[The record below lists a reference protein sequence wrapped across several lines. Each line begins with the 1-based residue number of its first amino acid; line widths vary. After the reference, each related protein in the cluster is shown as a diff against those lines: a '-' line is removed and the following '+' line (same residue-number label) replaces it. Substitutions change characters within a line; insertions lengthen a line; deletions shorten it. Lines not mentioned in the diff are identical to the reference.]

1 MTDGQPPRG
10 DVLPEDRETV
20 GIHAG
25 GTARPAA
32 ATTTGPYA
40 IPEEPSG
47 AGHDVAVDYE
57 AGVELEARS
66 QWAYVRMRFFR
77 HRLAVASMIVLL
89 ALTVVALFAG
99 RVAPYR
105 YDELDLS
112 NISSP
117 PTLEGT
123 HWFGTDL
130 LGRDYLSR
138 VIYGTRTSLLVA
150 VLVAGLST
158 LIGTALGAIS
168 GYYGGQ
174 VDNLLMRFT
183 DLILTLP
190 GLAVLLTAAAFL
202 GAGDLYIG
210 PFTLPQPVKVGLILA
225 ILFWT
230 GLARIVRG
238 LFLSFREKEFVE
250 AAKAAGASDLR
261 IIMRHI
267 LPNCVGPIVVYM
279 TLIIATAILVEAAL
293 SFLGFGIQPPHP
305 ALGKLIAEGQAEG
318 FEVWW
323 LVTFPGLVIV
333 IICLAINFIGD
344 GLRDALD
351 PTQRRMRA

>member
-1 MTDGQPPRG
+1 MTDGQPRG
-10 DVLPEDRETV
+10 DILPEDRETV
-20 GIHAG
+20 GIPAG

-32 ATTTGPYA
+32 ASASGPFA
-40 IPEEPSG
+40 IPEEPG
-47 AGHDVAVDYE
+47 GFPHDLAVDYE

-66 QWAYVRMRFFR
+66 QWAYVRMRFVR
-77 HRLAVASMIVLL
+77 HRLAMASTIVLL
-89 ALTVVALFAG
+89 ALTAIALLASQ
-99 RVAPYR
+99 VAPYS
-105 YDELDLS
+105 YDELDLA

-138 VIYGTRTSLLVA
+138 VIYGTRTSLLIA
-150 VLVAGLST
+150 FLVALVST
-158 LIGTALGAIS
+158 LIGTALGAVA

-174 VDNLLMRFT
+174 IDNLLMRFT

-202 GAGDLYIG
+202 GSGDLAVG

-225 ILFWT
+225 LLFWT
-230 GLARIVRG
+230 QLARIVRG
-238 LFLSFREKEFVE
+238 LFLSLREKEFVE
-250 AAKAAGASDLR
+250 AAKAAGASDMR
-261 IIMRHI
+261 IIVRHI
-267 LPNCVGPIVVYM
+267 LPNCVGPIVVTM
-279 TLIIATAILVEAAL
+279 TLVIATAILVEAAL

-333 IICLAINFIGD
+333 VICLAINFIGD

-351 PTQRRMRA
+351 PTQRRVRA